1 MGGANL
7 LIWEERWLWI
17 GLSFLLALI
26 ASWWIWAMDRYAA
39 DDSWWAALLRKPAL
53 PLLWESIRWLY
64 ALGLPAM
71 VLLWRHALTERGLG
85 LQPLRF
91 LDSTLPAQARLAN
104 WNDWARDLGLTFA
117 VLLLALLIRHLSGL
131 PLPTR
136 RRWDRGAA
144 AAFGEA
150 LIHQVHWAFYREP
163 FILRWGAA
171 TGSWGGLALVAL
183 EAALNPLRWRDLRD
197 AGRRP
202 LLLWRGFLAV
212 VALLLFLMTENL
224 ILMVLADALLTW
236 LGEGGPRWVKLRH
249 LASAP
254 PLPHEERSTA

>member
-1 MGGANL
+1 VGGADL

-17 GLSFLLALI
+17 GLSILLALI

-53 PLLWESIRWLY
+53 PLLWESARWLY

-91 LDSTLPAQARLAN
+91 LNPAATTAERLAN
-104 WNDWARDLGLTFA
+104 WNDWVRDLGLTLA
-117 VLLLALLIRHLSGL
+117 VLALALLIRYLSGR

-150 LIHQVHWAFYREP
+150 LVHQVHWAFYREP
-163 FILRWGAA
+163 FVLRWGAA
-171 TGSWGGLALVAL
+171 LGSWGGLALVAL
-183 EAALNPLRWRDLRD
+183 EASLNPLRRRDLQD
-197 AGRRP
+197 AERRP
-202 LLLWRGFLAV
+202 ALLWRGFLAV
-212 VALLLFLMTENL
+212 VALLLFQMTQNL
-224 ILMVLADALLTW
+224 LLMVLADALLTR
-236 LGEGGPRWVKLRH
+236 LGEGGPRWVRLRH

-254 PLPHEERSTA
+254 PLSHEKDRTA